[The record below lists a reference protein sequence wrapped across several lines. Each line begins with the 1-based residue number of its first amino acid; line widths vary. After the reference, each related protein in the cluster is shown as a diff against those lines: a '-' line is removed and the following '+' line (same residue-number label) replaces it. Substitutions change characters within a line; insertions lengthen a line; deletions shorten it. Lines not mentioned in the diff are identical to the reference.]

1 MDRELFLRLRDQ
13 ETLRSM
19 LLRDSRV
26 ITGTWI

>member
-26 ITGTWI
+26 ITGIWI